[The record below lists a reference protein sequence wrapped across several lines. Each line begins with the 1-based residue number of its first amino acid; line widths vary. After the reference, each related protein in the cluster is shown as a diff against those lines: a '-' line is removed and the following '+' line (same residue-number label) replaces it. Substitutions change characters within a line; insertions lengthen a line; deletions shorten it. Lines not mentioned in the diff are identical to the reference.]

1 MRRGECSKVF
11 SVQNC
16 SGALESPEGL
26 CGALRALL
34 GLGFLLPVIILFL
47 TMLSHFLQHVL
58 QKTPRVHHV
67 EVHSG
72 KQKTIYSSQGNK
84 NYIKLLRIYKT

>member
-1 MRRGECSKVF
+1 MRREECSKVF

-58 QKTPRVHHV
+58 QKTPRVHH
-67 EVHSG
+67 EVHGG
-72 KQKTIYSSQGNK
+72 KQKTICSTQDNK